1 MENKRYTCIRLQ
13 NNDKVVCDSGITRKF
28 EKKKPERGPTNFKK
42 FRYLTSSRV
51 KFFMTLRQKMAI

>member
-13 NNDKVVCDSGITRKF
+13 NNDKVVYDSAITRKF

-51 KFFMTLRQKMAI
+51 TFFL